1 MESFPFIFALSSP
14 AKTLPSFGM
23 QWLESSGYRTA
34 LLGWFLLWALLP
46 LNRSAGAE
54 RGPEPALRALGRFNT
69 EANLTVELIANEPR
83 VASPCALAWDDQ
95 GRMFVAENRGYPTGG
110 TNGEALGRIALL
122 TDSKRNGDW
131 DQRTEFATGLSFPNG
146 LLPWR
151 DGLLVTCAPDIL
163 WLRDADGDG
172 VAEIRE
178 VILTGFATNQTTQL
192 RVNRPLLG
200 PDGWVYVAS
209 GLSSGRITAPRRP
222 QDKPLDLHG
231 DLRFNPDT
239 GEYQAID
246 GPSQFGQDLDDYGRR
261 FGSHNR
267 VQVRHYVFPYRTV
280 ARHPFLPPPG
290 VVQDCP
296 ERIDNPWLAGGGGA
310 ARLYPISSNVTTA
323 DSHAGTF
330 TAACG
335 VLLWTGG
342 NLPERFNGGVFSC
355 DPTANLVHFDQ
366 LHPAGATFSAV
377 RQPGTHEFL
386 RSTDN
391 WFRPVFLAAGPDGAL
406 YIADMYRPT
415 IEHPS
420 YLPDEVRR
428 RTDFEAGREL
438 GRIWRVRTATSPRER
453 RPLKPRVVRYALT
466 HQPIA
471 LLNDLSSTNR
481 WRRDTAFRLLREDET
496 STNLPPLLRTALEAS
511 RTPITAARI
520 LQLLARIGP
529 LDDDAILGAMLAP
542 HPELRELGL
551 RLAEPRLLDHAEI
564 ATTAARLSRDEH
576 PRVRFQ
582 AALSLGMIANE
593 APALAIPALAGIAV
607 MDGNDRWTRAAVL
620 GSIHEQ
626 ERNFLQALL
635 DQPPVVAD
643 PALPVLDDL
652 GGMIG
657 RMVPPEAHA
666 EVVAALLGTKT
677 TDLARTLTFL
687 GAFVEAAPALPLSM
701 ATLAGTAAAG
711 SKWRI
716 LQEAALSALTRPE
729 TLPAL
734 RLAAARLAG
743 QLEPTATRTALG
755 QLLRSTAPADLLSVA
770 ARRAAVPPHADV
782 APALLAPEIWES
794 LPPVNQAAV
803 LAALLGRPTHLP
815 HVIAAL
821 ASGTLHRHQF
831 TAGQRDQL
839 LRVADPKLQAQ
850 AGTLLQPSAPAER
863 QAALIA
869 SRPAL
874 ELTANAQAGRP
885 IFRKLCASCH
895 RLDGEGVAVGPDL
908 FGIRNQTAE
917 AILLHVIVPG
927 QEIAPNFAQYRCETR
942 DGRVLSGLL
951 TAETATAITLRQ
963 PQALQETIERDE
975 IVRLEILPESLM
987 PDGLE
992 KAMNRQELADLIA
1005 FLKGGAR

>member
-1 MESFPFIFALSSP
+1 MQRIEARGFRT
-14 AKTLPSFGM
+14 TLP
-23 QWLESSGYRTA
+23 
-34 LLGWFLLWALLP
+34 GWFLLWLMLP
-46 LNRSAGAE
+46 LGMGAGME
-54 RGPEPALRALGRFNT
+54 RGPEPALRALGRFNS
-69 EANLTVELIANEPR
+69 ESNLTVELVAGEPR

-131 DQRTEFATGLSFPNG
+131 DRRTDFATGLSFPNG

-151 DGLLVTCAPDIL
+151 SGLLVTCAPDIL

-192 RVNRPLLG
+192 RVNRPILG

-209 GLSSGRITAPRRP
+209 GLSSGRITSPRRP

-239 GEYQAID
+239 GEYQAVD
-246 GPSQFGQDLDDYGRR
+246 GPSQFGQDIDDYGRR
-261 FGSHNR
+261 FGCHNR
-267 VQVRHYVFPYRTV
+267 VQVRHYVFPHRTV
-280 ARHPFLPPPG
+280 PSHPFLPPPG
-290 VVQDCP
+290 VFHDCP
-296 ERIDNPWLAGGGGA
+296 DRIDNPWLAGGGGA

-342 NLPERFNGGVFSC
+342 QLPGRFNGGVFSC

-366 LHPAGATFSAV
+366 LQTAGATFAAV
-377 RQPGTHEFL
+377 RQPGTNEFL
-386 RSTDN
+386 RSPDN

-428 RTDFEAGREL
+428 RTDFDTGRDL
-438 GRIWRVRTATSPRER
+438 GRIWRVRTAVTGRER
-453 RPLKPRVVRYALT
+453 RQTRPAIVRHALT
-466 HQPIA
+466 NQPIT

-481 WRRDTAFRLLREDET
+481 WRRDTAFRLLREGEAD
-496 STNLPPLLRTALEAS
+496 TNLPPMLRIALGGS
-511 RTPITAARI
+511 RTPITAGRI
-520 LQLLARIGP
+520 LQLLDRLGQ
-529 LDDDAILGAMLAP
+529 LDDEAVIGAMLAP

-551 RLAEPRLLDHAEI
+551 RLSETRLLQHAEI
-564 ATTAARLSRDEH
+564 AATAVRLSRDEH

-582 AALSLGMIANE
+582 AAVSLGVIAGE
-593 APALAIPALAGIAV
+593 APSLAVPALAAIAAI
-607 MDGNDRWTRAAVL
+607 DGNDRWSRAAVL
-620 GSIHEQ
+620 GSIHQQ
-626 ERNFLQALL
+626 ERNFLLALL
-635 DQPPVVAD
+635 DQVPIIAD
-643 PALPVLDDL
+643 PALSVLEEL

-657 RMVPPEAHA
+657 RMVPPEAHS
-666 EVVAALLGTKT
+666 EVVGAILGTKS
-677 TDLARTLTFL
+677 TDLARSLIVL
-687 GAFVEAAPALPLSM
+687 GAFVDASREMPASM
-701 ATLAGTAAAG
+701 ATLAGTAASG
-711 SKWRI
+711 TKWRI
-716 LQEAALSALTRPE
+716 LQEAALAALSRPE
-729 TLPAL
+729 SLPAL
-734 RLAAARLAG
+734 RLGAARLAG
-743 QLEPTATRTALG
+743 QLEPAATRKALD
-755 QLLRSTAPADLLSVA
+755 QLLRSIAPVDLLSVV
-770 ARRAAVPPHADV
+770 ARQASVPPHADV
-782 APALLAPEIWES
+782 ASALLAPDVWRT
-794 LPPVNQAAV
+794 LPPANQTAI
-803 LAALLGRPTHLP
+803 LAALLGRTAHLP

-831 TAGQRDQL
+831 TVGQREQL
-839 LRVADPKLQAQ
+839 LRIADPKLHAQAQ
-850 AGTLLQPSAPAER
+850 ALLQPSATAER
-863 QAALIA
+863 QAALTA
-869 SRPAL
+869 ARPAL
-874 ELTANAQAGRP
+874 ALAGVAEAGRP
-885 IFRKLCASCH
+885 IFRRLCAACH

-908 FGIRNQTAE
+908 FGIRNQSAE
-917 AILLHVIVPG
+917 AILLHLIIPG
-927 QEIAPNFAQYRCETR
+927 QEIAPNFAQYRLETR

-951 TAETATAITLRQ
+951 SGETATVITLRQ
-963 PQALQETIERDE
+963 AQGIQETLTRDQV
-975 IVRLEILPESLM
+975 VRLEIVRESLM

-992 KAMNRQELADLIA
+992 SAMNRQEIADLIA